1 MFVVIAPPEI
11 LAAAAVARDLRE
23 FSFTVCPA
31 NAAPP
36 TTELTSAPDGAS
48 ALTAT
53 RLAAHGEMYQA
64 VSAQAEAGT
73 VHDVLVTM
81 RPPSPQIRCRSVGGV
96 Q

>member
-53 RLAAHGEMYQA
+53 RCTRRLAPKLKREPYMTCWLRCGHRARKF
-64 VSAQAEAGT
+64 
-73 VHDVLVTM
+73 DVD
-81 RPPSPQIRCRSVGGV
+81 Q
-96 Q
+96 